1 MDKRRYLKQVKRIQ
15 DSKGMGVMVSYYEK
29 PTIDTKRMVKFN
41 QAKERHMNFLS
52 SVLWKLTGDQALF
65 KKAMQFALFEI
76 WQNLETIQGKQGK
89 EELYQIVLS
98 ANAHAWDQSPAEA
111 DCPET
116 RGEIP
121 LPSRLFQRRAQLA
134 QRVRWG
140 ISQLHP
146 QETLAIVL
154 RYMERQDYSTIAHR
168 LGCHPLLVHFH
179 LSKALDALKA
189 KLKALPEPSFY
200 LCDTRVA

>member
-1 MDKRRYLKQVKRIQ
+1 
-15 DSKGMGVMVSYYEK
+15 MVSYYEK

-41 QAKERHMNFLS
+41 RAKERHMNFLS
-52 SVLWKLTGDQALF
+52 SILWKLTGDQTLF
-65 KKAMQFALFEI
+65 RKAMQFALFEM

-98 ANAHAWDQSPAEA
+98 ANAHAWDQ
-111 DCPET
+111 CPTETDGSET
-116 RGEIP
+116 RHEKP
-121 LPSRLFQRRAQLA
+121 LLGQLFQGRAQLA
-134 QRVRWG
+134 QRARWG

-146 QETLAIVL
+146 QQTLAIVL

-179 LSKALDALKA
+179 VSKAVDALKA
-189 KLKALPEPSFY
+189 KLRALSEPSLDLY
-200 LCDTRVA
+200 DTRVA